1 MTVPPLSS
9 EALQR
14 KTQVE
19 AMLRATDNSRASL
32 LDALARWHIPA
43 VSLAIIHES
52 RIEWAEGYGLRE
64 MGQPARIDTDTLFQA
79 CSMSKAVTALAA
91 LRLVEQGKLD
101 LDADINTF
109 LTSWKLPRHASWQP
123 SVTLRQLLS
132 HTAGISVAWYP
143 GYHRDQNIPTLLE
156 VLEGDQPANT
166 PGVRV
171 TSLPG
176 LRFRY
181 SGGGF
186 SIVQQV
192 LMDVMQQS
200 FPDLMRALIF
210 APLGMQHSTYEQPLP
225 TEQWPNA
232 ATGHR
237 AGGAPVPGKW
247 HIYPEM
253 AAAGLWTTPSDM
265 ARLALDLQLT
275 KAGQPGQ
282 LLSTQ
287 MVNTLLTPQSNAV
300 RRCDIGLGM
309 FLEETGSISARFGH
323 AGDNTGFHCQW
334 VSLVGHGQG
343 YVIMTNSD
351 AGWRVIEQLDRL
363 IPRVYEWPAAS
374 AAKKPR
380 NARNQPDYDEFVG
393 EYELHPHVLF
403 SIQRTRHGLRLHIPQ
418 QAPLPLKHLDA
429 LTYQLADLEDTVTFL
444 RNARGEI
451 DLLMLQQ
458 EESQV
463 VARRRNADPSMSS

>member
-1 MTVPPLSS
+1 MFPPLSS

-19 AMLRATDNSRASL
+19 MMLKAVDNDRQSL
-32 LDALARWHIPA
+32 LDALATWHIPA
-43 VSLAIIHES
+43 VSLAVINDY
-52 RIEWAEGYGLRE
+52 RIEWAEGYGVRE
-64 MGQPARIDTDTLFQA
+64 MGQPECIDTDTLFQA

-123 SVTLRQLLS
+123 HVTLRQLLS
-132 HTAGISVAWYP
+132 HTAGVSVAWYP
-143 GYHRDQNIPTLLE
+143 GYHRDQDIPTLLAI
-156 VLEGDQPANT
+156 LEGDQPSNT

-181 SGGGF
+181 AGGGF
-186 SIVQQV
+186 CVVQQA
-192 LMDVMQQS
+192 LMDVMQQP
-200 FPDLMRALIF
+200 FPTLMRELIF
-210 APLGMQHSTYEQPLP
+210 APLAMQHSTCEQPLP
-225 TEQWPNA
+225 AEQWPNA

-253 AAAGLWTTPSDM
+253 AAAGLWTTPSDI
-265 ARLALDLQLT
+265 ARLALDLQMT
-275 KAGQPGQ
+275 KAGKLGQ
-282 LLSTQ
+282 LLSPQ
-287 MVNTLLTPQSNAV
+287 MVNALLIPQSSAGQ
-300 RRCDIGLGM
+300 RGDIGLGV
-309 FLEETGSISARFGH
+309 FLHGKGHSARFGH

-334 VSLVGHGQG
+334 VSLVERGQG

-351 AGWRVIEQLDRL
+351 AGWRMIEKLDHL
-363 IPRVYEWPAAS
+363 IPRVYEWS
-374 AAKKPR
+374 AVHPAKKPR
-380 NARNQPDYDEFVG
+380 RVHDLPDYHEFVG
-393 EYELHPHVLF
+393 EYELHPHFLLSV
-403 SIQRTRHGLRLHIPQ
+403 QKADHGLRLHIPQ
-418 QAPLPLKHLDA
+418 QAPLTLKRVDTLV
-429 LTYQLADLEDTVTFL
+429 YQLEDLEDTITFL

-451 DLLMLQQ
+451 DLLILQQ
-458 EESQV
+458 EESQM
-463 VARRRNADPSMSS
+463 VARRRNAAPFE